1 MLLSPG
7 LGGSSPF
14 EEAVDVLEQVRVQDK
29 PERERERETVF
40 PVTSDGPKWL
50 IRNTYEIFILFT
62 SQLNKAGS

>member
-29 PERERERETVF
+29 PERERERERLYF
-40 PVTSDGPKWL
+40 LLLQMGQSG
-50 IRNTYEIFILFT
+50 
-62 SQLNKAGS
+62 